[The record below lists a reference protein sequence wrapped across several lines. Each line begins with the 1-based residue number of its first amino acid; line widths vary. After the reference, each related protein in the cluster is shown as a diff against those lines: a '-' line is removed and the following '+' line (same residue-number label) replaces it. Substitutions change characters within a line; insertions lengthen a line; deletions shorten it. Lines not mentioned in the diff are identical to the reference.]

1 MIISVFPYIENENA
15 AQITRN
21 VLAALSQLDC
31 VVYVSDEYKE
41 RIADCKVRF
50 FDSEKLMESCDIAI
64 AIGGDGTTLRIA
76 KKAALYNKCV
86 LGINGGRLGFM
97 SGMEADELSLL
108 QNVVSGN
115 YEVDERMMLRADIIQ
130 NDCVVETFHCLND
143 AVVTRGD
150 YARLIDVNIH
160 CDERPV
166 WDVRADGVIVSTPT
180 GSTAYSMAAGGPVV
194 SPDADCFV
202 VTSICPH
209 SLIDRSIVF
218 PSTKALYV
226 TVNNDVD
233 NNSIFTAD
241 GKLPV
246 QIDSST
252 VVRISKSAYTA
263 RLIKVKPENFYE
275 ILKKKIIERRA

>member
-41 RIADCKVRF
+41 RIADCKVHF

-108 QNVVSGN
+108 QNVVNGN

-130 NDCVVETFHCLND
+130 NDCVAETFHCLND

-252 VVRISKSAYTA
+252 IVRISKSAYTA